1 MSNTQDVIFRN
12 VQVIDGNE
20 DEPSQRMSSS
30 GMERSL
36 QLNAV
41 VAYLKPTTGVST
53 ERAGR

>member
-53 ERAGR
+53 ERVGR